1 MRSRPF
7 VLPLIALLFAA
18 LTPVS
23 RLTAQQPAA
32 STEYPGLETGTMWTF
47 DVPPLEYWAK
57 RYDFHPSPTWLDHA
71 RLAAARIPGCS
82 ASFVSSDGLIM
93 TNHHCAR
100 ACIDAT
106 AKAGEDLL
114 GNGFYAPTRAEERK
128 CPGMVLDQLQA
139 ISDVT
144 DSVTAKVPA
153 GATASAA
160 AAARNAA
167 IGQIEKACGQGAPDA
182 HCEVVTMYRGGQY
195 KLYRFRRFSDLR
207 LVFAVEDQT
216 AFFGGDP
223 DNFTYPRYDLDLS
236 MFRAYLNDAPAH
248 PEYFKWSKNGSAEG
262 DLVFVIGNPGSTGR
276 LNTVA
281 QMEYFRDTQ
290 YPGNLAQL
298 ARMLSVYEAL
308 SAADTV
314 HAKALRNTIFG
325 VANSQKAIKGYQ
337 AGLLDPD
344 VMAKKRAWE
353 ASFRDRVNANA
364 DLKKRYGDAWDQ
376 IATVRR
382 QMKALDVKHRYYSF
396 NAYGTRL
403 MTLAAILTRF
413 PVETAKADSARL
425 PGYRDAN
432 RPGLERFLYNPEPVD
447 TLTEA
452 SMLAAWLT
460 AMKGELPA
468 ADPVLTAALHGR
480 SPDAAA
486 REMVRQ
492 SKILTADA
500 RKALI
505 QGGASAIAASAD
517 PFLALA
523 RVIDPLERDLS
534 KQWSGLQDQEDQA
547 SERVARALLA
557 VFGSK
562 VAPDA
567 TFSLRISDG
576 LVKRYPMN
584 GTFAPAFT
592 TLYGLY
598 DRSASFQGAEPWNLT
613 AKWQKA
619 RDSLNLATPIN
630 AVSTADIIGG
640 NSGSPVI
647 NRDGEIVGLIFDENI
662 EALPHRFLFRED
674 SGRSVW
680 VDSRG
685 IVEALRKVYGATALA
700 AELAGG
706 NP

>member
-1 MRSRPF
+1 MRS
-7 VLPLIALLFAA
+7 
-18 LTPVS
+18 
-23 RLTAQQPAA
+23 LTAVFTCVAIIASAAAAQRPAA
-32 STEYPGLETGTMWTF
+32 APSEYPGLETGTMWTF
-47 DVPPLEYWAK
+47 DVPPLDYWAK
-57 RYDFHPSPTWLDHA
+57 RYDFHPTPTWLDHA
-71 RLAAARIPGCS
+71 RLSAARIPGCS
-82 ASFVSSDGLIM
+82 ASFVSPDGLIM

-100 ACIDAT
+100 SCIDAT
-106 AKAGEDLL
+106 AKPGEDLL
-114 GNGFYAPTRAEERK
+114 ANGFYAPTRAEERP
-128 CPGMVLDQLQA
+128 CPGMTLDQLQA
-139 ISDVT
+139 ITDVT
-144 DSVTAKVPA
+144 DSVAAKVPA

-167 IGQIEKACGQGAPDA
+167 INKIEQACGQSAPDA

-236 MFRAYLNDAPAH
+236 MFRAYVNGAPAH
-248 PEYFKWSKNGSAEG
+248 PDYFKWSKNGAAEG

-281 QMEYFRDTQ
+281 QMEYYRDVQ
-290 YPGNLAQL
+290 YPATLAAFARQL
-298 ARMLSVYEAL
+298 AVFDAL
-308 SAADTV
+308 SNADTI

-325 VANSQKAIKGYQ
+325 VANSQKAIRGYQ

-353 ASFRDRVNANA
+353 SDFRARVNASA
-364 DLKKRYGDAWDQ
+364 DLRKRYGDAWDQ
-376 IATVRR
+376 IAAVRKEMR
-382 QMKALDVKHRYYSF
+382 ALDVTHRYHSF
-396 NAYGTRL
+396 NAYGSRL

-413 PVETAKADSARL
+413 PTETAKPDSARL

-432 RPGLERFLYNPEPVD
+432 RAGLERFLYNPQPID
-447 TLTEA
+447 TLAETW
-452 SMLAAWLT
+452 MLAAYFT
-460 AMKGELPA
+460 AMKNELPA
-468 ADPVLTAALHGR
+468 ADPVLVAALHGR
-480 SPDAAA
+480 SPEAAA
-486 REMVRQ
+486 REMVSQ
-492 SKILTADA
+492 SKILTVDA

-505 QGGASAIAASAD
+505 QGGAAAVTASAD
-517 PFLALA
+517 PFIALA
-523 RVIDPLERDLS
+523 RTIDPLERALAKRWNDLS
-534 KQWSGLQDQEDQA
+534 DQEDQA

-557 VFGSK
+557 VFGTK

-576 LVKRYPMN
+576 VVKRYPMN

-592 TLYGLY
+592 TIYGLY
-598 DRSASFQGAEPWNLT
+598 DRSASFANAEPWDLT

-619 RDSLNLATPIN
+619 RDSLNLATPLN

-647 NRDGEIVGLIFDENI
+647 NKDGEVVGLIFDENI

-674 SGRSVW
+674 AGRSVW

-685 IVEALRKVYGATALA
+685 IIEGLRKVYGASALA
-700 AELAGG
+700 AELVGG
-706 NP
+706 N

>member
-1 MRSRPF
+1 MHPLRSSIL
-7 VLPLIALLFAA
+7 VLTVLAA
-18 LTPVS
+18 FTGRVA
-23 RLTAQQPAA
+23 AQQPAA
-32 STEYPGLETGTMWTF
+32 APSEYPGLETGTMWTF

-57 RYDFHPSPTWLDHA
+57 RYDFHPTATWLDHA
-71 RLAAARIPGCS
+71 RLSAARIPGCS
-82 ASFVSSDGLIM
+82 ASFVSPDGLIM

-106 AKAGEDLL
+106 AKPGEDLL
-114 GNGFYAPTRAEERK
+114 SNGFYAPSRAEERP

-139 ISDVT
+139 ITDVT
-144 DSVTAKVPA
+144 DSVAAKTPA
-153 GATASAA
+153 GATPGAA
-160 AAARNAA
+160 ATARNTA
-167 IGQIEKACGQGAPDA
+167 INQIEQACGQSAPDA

-195 KLYRFRRFSDLR
+195 KLYRFRRFTDLR

-236 MFRAYLNDAPAH
+236 MFRAYLNGAPAH
-248 PEYFKWSKNGSAEG
+248 PEYFKWSKNGAAEG

-281 QMEYFRDTQ
+281 QMEYYRDTQ
-290 YPGNLAQL
+290 YPMTLATLARQL
-298 ARMLSVYEAL
+298 AVYEAL

-325 VANSQKAIKGYQ
+325 VANSQKAVKGYQ
-337 AGLLDPD
+337 AGLLDPE

-353 ASFRDRVNANA
+353 TDFRNRVNANA
-364 DLKKRYGDAWDQ
+364 DLKKRYGDAWDV

-382 QMKALDVKHRYYSF
+382 QMKALDVKHRYYGF
-396 NAYGTRL
+396 NAYGSRL
-403 MTLAAILTRF
+403 LTLAAVITRY
-413 PVETAKADSARL
+413 PTETAKPDTGRL
-425 PGYRDAN
+425 QGYRDAN
-432 RPGLERFLYNPEPVD
+432 RAGLERFLYSPQPVD
-447 TLTEA
+447 TLAEA
-452 SMLAAWLT
+452 WMLTAYLT
-460 AMKGELPA
+460 AMQNELPA
-468 ADPVLTAALHGR
+468 TDPVLTAALHGR
-480 SPDAAA
+480 TPEAAA
-486 REMVRQ
+486 REMVSHSQ
-492 SKILTADA
+492 ILTVDA

-505 QGGASAIAASAD
+505 QGGTAAAAASSD

-523 RVIDPLERDLS
+523 RVIDPLERGLA
-534 KQWSGLQDQEDQA
+534 KQWSALQDQEDQA

-557 VFGSK
+557 VFGGK

-576 LVKRYPMN
+576 VVKRYPMN
-584 GTFAPAFT
+584 GTFAPPFT
-592 TLYGLY
+592 TMYGVF
-598 DRSASFQGAEPWNLT
+598 DRSASFGGAEPWNLMP
-613 AKWQKA
+613 KWQKA

-630 AVSTADIIGG
+630 GVSTADIIGG

-647 NRDGEIVGLIFDENI
+647 NRDGEVVGLIFDENI
-662 EALPHRFLFRED
+662 EALPHRFLFRD
-674 SGRSVW
+674 DAGRSVW

-685 IVEALRKVYGATALA
+685 IVEALRKVYGASALA
-700 AELAGG
+700 AELVGS